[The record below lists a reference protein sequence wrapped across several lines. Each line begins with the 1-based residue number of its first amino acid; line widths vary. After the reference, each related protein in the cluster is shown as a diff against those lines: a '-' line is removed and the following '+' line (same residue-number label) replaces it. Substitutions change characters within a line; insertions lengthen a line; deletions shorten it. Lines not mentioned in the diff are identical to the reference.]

1 MFYFILLLLYA
12 NEVIINFTFMERG
25 LAYGILGRFGDMR

>member
-1 MFYFILLLLYA
+1 MFFLLLLYA
-12 NEVIINFTFMERG
+12 NEVIINFTFKERG